1 MLELV
6 GVVVED
12 PELRGRLLLHVL
24 GRAVHRLVGPRVV
37 GRSGLLKVVAPLPAL
52 ARHPRGQ
59 VLLQR
64 LDAPVHHGDGVA
76 VLGPLRAVHG
86 IFGQLPVQRG
96 ELVAQVRRDH
106 EVPVVPR
113 QLLCGA
119 LGGAAHRLG
128 VLVLQRFH
136 GGLPG
141 EDVHHHQAVL
151 RLPPRV
157 LAEVDEVGL
166 QPVVGPLGGRLAER
180 AGPGRLHLPAHVGLQ
195 RLEGH
200 GLRHVEVA
208 LPCES
213 VQLPRVPH
221 VEVVGQVPQRLHL
234 RSRFPGRMN
243 TVFFPYLLPQS
254 LSKVPRER
262 GSLLTLLV
270 LRAPLSLSGFKCVQ
284 PGLEA
289 LAHPP
294 EHAGEVRVVEGD
306 HLRAVAPPRHPRQIL
321 PLRSCEVVRGEAQ
334 PQVPVHV
341 RALVLLGLHGVKELQ
356 ELSHVGLGNLR
367 LHPAVGQVREA
378 RVADHVARVARDHEA
393 AGVPLVRGQ
402 GQLRGEALRLH
413 QRLVVDHDE
422 LALVRPAVP
431 LQEDP
436 RALVAQQPQLRA
448 AVGGRAVVGHLQ
460 LAPARPVLRQEE
472 IVQEV

>member
-1 MLELV
+1 MRFCAKKGLSRVRQFPPARAMSKKASRGSWASEAPGSRPAASQPPACVSSAGPPHCRCPAAPAAPASAGSPGPPCCGRSWHGPQLLHVAVLRVEAPRRVRRRSEGARVLHGLHAPLGEVLVVLELV
-6 GVVVED
+6 GVVLQD

-64 LDAPVHHGDGVA
+64 LDAPVHHGNGVA

-96 ELVAQVRRDH
+96 KLVAQVRRDH

-113 QLLCGA
+113 QLPRGA

-166 QPVVGPLGGRLAER
+166 QPVVGPLGGRLAQR
-180 AGPGRLHLPAHVGLQ
+180 ARPGRLHLPAHVGLQ

-208 LPCES
+208 LPRES
-213 VQLPRVPH
+213 AQLPRVTH
-221 VEVVGQVPQRLHL
+221 VEVVGQVPQRLHVYL
-234 RSRFPGRMN
+234 FFGPRLACQAPPSTSSSRAWKPLH
-243 TVFFPYLLPQS
+243 TPQS
-254 LSKVPRER
+254 
-262 GSLLTLLV
+262 T
-270 LRAPLSLSGFKCVQ
+270 
-284 PGLEA
+284 
-289 LAHPP
+289 
-294 EHAGEVRVVEGD
+294 
-306 HLRAVAPPRHPRQIL
+306 
-321 PLRSCEVVRGEAQ
+321 
-334 PQVPVHV
+334 
-341 RALVLLGLHGVKELQ
+341 
-356 ELSHVGLGNLR
+356 
-367 LHPAVGQVREA
+367 
-378 RVADHVARVARDHEA
+378 
-393 AGVPLVRGQ
+393 LVR
-402 GQLRGEALRLH
+402 
-413 QRLVVDHDE
+413 
-422 LALVRPAVP
+422 
-431 LQEDP
+431 
-436 RALVAQQPQLRA
+436 
-448 AVGGRAVVGHLQ
+448 
-460 LAPARPVLRQEE
+460 
-472 IVQEV
+472 

>member
-1 MLELV
+1 MPQKIIFKLVEGPGPRRRQEVVQLPHSRRPAPSRQPARRVAAALRRRQRQLQQGLAALRAADGHGVHGPQPLHVAVLRVEAPRRVRRRSESARVLHRLHAPLCQVLVVLELV
-6 GVVVED
+6 GVVLED
-12 PELRGRLLLHVL
+12 PELRGRLPLHVL

-37 GRSGLLKVVAPLPAL
+37 GPGRPLEVVAPLPAL

-64 LDAPVHHGDGVA
+64 LDAPVHHGNGVA

-113 QLLCGA
+113 QLPRGA
-119 LGGAAHRLG
+119 LGGPAHRLG

-166 QPVVGPLGGRLAER
+166 QPVVGPLGGRLAQR
-180 AGPGRLHLPAHVGLQ
+180 ARPGRLHLPAHVGLQ

-208 LPCES
+208 LPRES

-234 RSRFPGRMN
+234 
-243 TVFFPYLLPQS
+243 
-254 LSKVPRER
+254 
-262 GSLLTLLV
+262 
-270 LRAPLSLSGFKCVQ
+270 
-284 PGLEA
+284 
-289 LAHPP
+289 
-294 EHAGEVRVVEGD
+294 
-306 HLRAVAPPRHPRQIL
+306 
-321 PLRSCEVVRGEAQ
+321 
-334 PQVPVHV
+334 
-341 RALVLLGLHGVKELQ
+341 
-356 ELSHVGLGNLR
+356 
-367 LHPAVGQVREA
+367 
-378 RVADHVARVARDHEA
+378 
-393 AGVPLVRGQ
+393 
-402 GQLRGEALRLH
+402 
-413 QRLVVDHDE
+413 
-422 LALVRPAVP
+422 
-431 LQEDP
+431 
-436 RALVAQQPQLRA
+436 
-448 AVGGRAVVGHLQ
+448 
-460 LAPARPVLRQEE
+460 
-472 IVQEV
+472 